1 MTFPVVFHI
10 FGHPLPAH
18 EVCELAGYVAGV
30 LAYLLVRRRDEKSPD
45 NTGQSVWLIVWC
57 ALGAMIGAKVL
68 AWLEMSPDEI
78 SQVNNWSDLIGGKTI
93 VGGLLGGW
101 VAVELAK
108 KYFHITERTGDGYVL
123 SLVLGIAIGR
133 VGCFLE
139 GLPDHTYGIATR
151 LPWGVD
157 FGDGVH
163 RHPTQLYEIA
173 FALVWGSVV
182 WIRAQWQHAR
192 GDLFRLFMLGYFT
205 FRLLVEFI
213 KPTYRPDGLSAIQ
226 WACVVGIGLSAY
238 GLIIKRPRIAAPEV
252 QYVAP

>member
-10 FGHPLPAH
+10 FGRPLAAH
-18 EVCELAGYVAGV
+18 EVCELAAYVVGV
-30 LAYLLVRRRDEKSPD
+30 QIYVILHRRDERAAGT
-45 NTGQSVWLIVWC
+45 TGRSAWLIVWC

-68 AWLEMSPDEI
+68 AWLEMSPDDI
-78 SQVNNWSDLIGGKTI
+78 SQVTRWSDLIGGKTI

-101 VAVELAK
+101 IAVELAK
-108 KYFHITERTGDGYVL
+108 KYFQITERTGDGYVP

-173 FALVWGSVV
+173 FALFWGAVV
-182 WIRAQWQHAR
+182 WIRARWPHAR
-192 GDLFRLFMLGYFT
+192 GNLFRLFMLGYFT
-205 FRLLVEFI
+205 FRLFVEFI

-238 GLIIKRPRIAAPEV
+238 GLMVKPARLAAPEV
-252 QYVAP
+252 QHVAP